1 MWQLTK
7 KNLLV
12 NRKPGKYYKL
22 RLKCPQYNHFYIL
35 MALQLHP
42 YTVVLAVSALTTLIT
57 SLIILR
63 RDVTGSTAL
72 GGVLLASFIWSGAY
86 AMTWALTD
94 LQEKLLWLKIM
105 YIGVV
110 SVPALFL
117 IFTLQITQHDNW
129 LTSRNLVVLALEP
142 LTILALLWLD
152 VRFMFDQ
159 INVAQRGGFTVLQ
172 IERGP
177 GFWLNIIY
185 SYALILMAFV
195 ALWMGSIRANRLF
208 RRQYLI
214 ILIGSM
220 IPFAASLFT
229 QARYKELAEL
239 DMAPISFAVMSIL
252 YAYAVFRHQF
262 MDLLPVARGRLIE
275 SMSDGVLVV
284 DAKGRIV
291 DINPAMKSFL
301 EDEPAALIGRNI
313 SEVLNLWS
321 HNVDQLLEGFETRS
335 ELKFRGK
342 PIRYLD
348 LRITPLYN
356 DGDAL
361 NGRLIVFRDVT
372 DRKIV
377 EQNLR
382 RAMDRLQ
389 TQLIEIGTLQ
399 SQLREQAIRDALTNV
414 FNRRYLEETLVRE
427 LARAERESYPLCL
440 IMMDLDYFKDVNDTH
455 GHEAGDIVLKVL
467 AETVVRQS
475 RHGDFV
481 CRYGGEEFVLVMPNI
496 GIETARQRAEEL
508 HQIINSL
515 RIPYG
520 VFTLTTTI
528 SMGVAAYPEHGKT
541 KEELLRSAD
550 RAMYIAKNTGRNR
563 VVVYPEPEW
572 SAD

>member
-1 MWQLTK
+1 
-7 KNLLV
+7 
-12 NRKPGKYYKL
+12 
-22 RLKCPQYNHFYIL
+22 
-35 MALQLHP
+35 MALQFHP
-42 YTVVLAVSALTTLIT
+42 YTVVLVISALTTLIT

-86 AMTWALTD
+86 AMTWSLTD
-94 LQEKLLWLKIM
+94 VQEKVLWLKIM
-105 YIGVV
+105 YMGVV
-110 SVPALFL
+110 AVPALFL

-129 LTSRNLVVLALEP
+129 LTSRNLVLLALEP
-142 LTILALLWLD
+142 LMILILLWLD
-152 VRFMFDQ
+152 VRFMFNQ
-159 INVAQRGGFTVLQ
+159 IDVAQRGGFTVLT

-177 GFWLNIIY
+177 GFWLNTIY
-185 SYALILMAFV
+185 SYALILLALV
-195 ALWMGSIRANRLF
+195 ALGVGSMRAHRYF

-214 ILIGSM
+214 ILIGSA

-229 QARYKELAEL
+229 QARYEELGDL
-239 DMAPISFAVMSIL
+239 DMAPMSFAVMSIL

-275 SMSDGVLVV
+275 NMSDGVLVV

-301 EDEPAALIGRNI
+301 DDEPAALIGRNI

-321 HNVDQLLEGFETRS
+321 HDVDQLLEGFETRT

-342 PIRYLD
+342 PSRYLD

-356 DGDAL
+356 DDNVM

-399 SQLREQAIRDALTNV
+399 SKLREQAIRDALTNV
-414 FNRRYLEETLVRE
+414 FNRRYLEDTLERE

-440 IMMDLDYFKDVNDTH
+440 IMMDLDYFKDVNDTY
-455 GHEAGDIVLKVL
+455 GHEAGDVVLKAL
-467 AETVVRQS
+467 AETVMRQS
-475 RHGDFV
+475 RQGDFV

-508 HQIINSL
+508 HQTVNL
-515 RIPYG
+515 LNIPYG
-520 VFTLTTTI
+520 NFNLTTTI

-541 KEELLRSAD
+541 KEELLRAAD
-550 RAMYIAKNTGRNR
+550 RAMYIAKHTGRNR
-563 VVVYPEPEW
+563 VVVYPEPEL
-572 SAD
+572 SVD

>member
-1 MWQLTK
+1 M
-7 KNLLV
+7 V
-12 NRKPGKYYKL
+12 
-22 RLKCPQYNHFYIL
+22 
-35 MALQLHP
+35 LQFHP

-63 RDVTGSTAL
+63 REVTGSTAL

-86 AMTWALTD
+86 AMTWSLTS
-94 LQEKLLWLKIM
+94 LQDKVLWLKIM
-105 YIGVV
+105 YMGVV
-110 SVPALFL
+110 AVPALFL
-117 IFTLQITQHDNW
+117 IFTLQITHHDNW
-129 LTSRNLVVLALEP
+129 LTPRNLALLALEP
-142 LTILALLWLD
+142 LTILLLLWLD
-152 VRFMFDQ
+152 VRFMFNQ
-159 INVAQRGGFTVLQ
+159 IDLAQRGGFTVLN

-177 GFWLNIIY
+177 GFWLNTIY
-185 SYALILMAFV
+185 SYALILLALV
-195 ALWMGSIRANRLF
+195 ALAVGSMRANQFF

-214 ILIGSM
+214 ILIGSV

-229 QARYKELAEL
+229 QARYEELADL
-239 DMAPISFAVMSIL
+239 DMAPMSFSVMSIL

-275 SMSDGVLVV
+275 NMGDGVLVV
-284 DAKGRIV
+284 DGMGRIV

-301 EDEPAALIGRNI
+301 DDEPAALIGRNI

-321 HNVDQLLEGFETRS
+321 HDVDQLLEGFETRT

-342 PIRYLD
+342 PTRYLD

-356 DGDAL
+356 DDNVM

-399 SQLREQAIRDALTNV
+399 SKLREQAIRDALTNV
-414 FNRRYLEETLVRE
+414 FNRRYLEETLERE

-455 GHEAGDIVLKVL
+455 GHEAGDVVLKAL
-467 AETVVRQS
+467 AETVMRQS

-508 HQIINSL
+508 HQIVNSL
-515 RIPYG
+515 NIPYG
-520 VFTLTTTI
+520 NFNLTTTI
-528 SMGVAAYPEHGKT
+528 SMGVAAYPEHGKS
-541 KEELLRSAD
+541 KEELLRAAD

-563 VVVYPEPEW
+563 VVVYPEPEL
-572 SAD
+572 SVD

>member
-1 MWQLTK
+1 
-7 KNLLV
+7 
-12 NRKPGKYYKL
+12 
-22 RLKCPQYNHFYIL
+22 
-35 MALQLHP
+35 MALQFHP
-42 YTVVLAVSALTTLIT
+42 YTIVLVVSALTTLIT

-86 AMTWALTD
+86 AMTWSLTD
-94 LQEKLLWLKIM
+94 LQEKVLWLKIM
-105 YIGVV
+105 YVGVV

-129 LTSRNLVVLALEP
+129 LTSRNLVLLALEP
-142 LTILALLWLD
+142 LTILVLLWLD
-152 VRFMFDQ
+152 VKFLFNQ
-159 INVAQRGGFTVLQ
+159 IDLAQRGGFTVLN

-177 GFWLNIIY
+177 GFWLNTIY
-185 SYALILMAFV
+185 SYVLLLLAFFALGV
-195 ALWMGSIRANRLF
+195 GSMRAHRYF

-214 ILIGSM
+214 ILIGSA

-229 QARYKELAEL
+229 QARYEELADL
-239 DMAPISFAVMSIL
+239 DMAPMSFAVMSIL

-275 SMSDGVLVV
+275 NMSDGVLVV

-301 EDEPAALIGRNI
+301 DDEPATLIGRNI

-321 HNVDQLLEGFETRS
+321 HEVDQLLEGFETRT

-342 PIRYLD
+342 PTRYLD

-356 DGDAL
+356 DDNVM

-399 SQLREQAIRDALTNV
+399 SKLREQAIRDALTNV
-414 FNRRYLEETLVRE
+414 FNRRYLEDTLERE

-440 IMMDLDYFKDVNDTH
+440 IMMDLDYFKDVNDTY
-455 GHEAGDIVLKVL
+455 GHEAGDVVLKAL
-467 AETVVRQS
+467 AETVMRQS
-475 RHGDFV
+475 RQGDFV

-508 HQIINSL
+508 HQTVNL
-515 RIPYG
+515 LNIPYG
-520 VFTLTTTI
+520 NFNLTTTI

-541 KEELLRSAD
+541 KEELLRAAD

-563 VVVYPEPEW
+563 VVVYPEPEL
-572 SAD
+572 SVD

>member
-1 MWQLTK
+1 
-7 KNLLV
+7 
-12 NRKPGKYYKL
+12 
-22 RLKCPQYNHFYIL
+22 
-35 MALQLHP
+35 MALQFHP
-42 YTVVLAVSALTTLIT
+42 YTVVLVVSALTTLIT

-86 AMTWALTD
+86 AMTWSLTD
-94 LQEKLLWLKIM
+94 LQEKVLWLKIM
-105 YIGVV
+105 YMGVV
-110 SVPALFL
+110 AVPALFL

-129 LTSRNLVVLALEP
+129 LTSRNLVLLALEP
-142 LTILALLWLD
+142 LTILVLLWLD
-152 VRFMFDQ
+152 VKFMFNQ
-159 INVAQRGGFTVLQ
+159 IDLAQRGGFTVLN

-177 GFWLNIIY
+177 GFWLNTIY
-185 SYALILMAFV
+185 SYVLLLLAFFALGV
-195 ALWMGSIRANRLF
+195 GSMRAHRYF

-214 ILIGSM
+214 ILIGSA

-229 QARYKELAEL
+229 QARYEELADL
-239 DMAPISFAVMSIL
+239 DMAPMSFAVMSIL

-275 SMSDGVLVV
+275 NMSDGVLVV

-301 EDEPAALIGRNI
+301 DDEPATLIGRNI

-321 HNVDQLLEGFETRS
+321 HEVDQLLEGFETRT

-342 PIRYLD
+342 PTRYLD

-356 DGDAL
+356 DDNVM

-399 SQLREQAIRDALTNV
+399 SKLREQAIRDALTNV
-414 FNRRYLEETLVRE
+414 FNRRYLEDTLERE

-440 IMMDLDYFKDVNDTH
+440 IMMDLDYFKDVNDTY
-455 GHEAGDIVLKVL
+455 GHEAGDVVLKAL
-467 AETVVRQS
+467 AETVMRQS
-475 RHGDFV
+475 RQGDFV

-496 GIETARQRAEEL
+496 GIETAKQRAEEL
-508 HQIINSL
+508 HQTVNL
-515 RIPYG
+515 LNIPYG
-520 VFTLTTTI
+520 NFNLTTTI

-541 KEELLRSAD
+541 KEELLRAAD
-550 RAMYIAKNTGRNR
+550 RAMYIAKHTGRNR
-563 VVVYPEPEW
+563 VVVYPEPEL
-572 SAD
+572 SVD

>member
-1 MWQLTK
+1 MIFQ
-7 KNLLV
+7 
-12 NRKPGKYYKL
+12 
-22 RLKCPQYNHFYIL
+22 F
-35 MALQLHP
+35 HP
-42 YTVVLAVSALTTLIT
+42 YAVVLAVSALTTLIT

-72 GGVLLASFIWSGAY
+72 GGVLLGSFIWSGAY
-86 AMTWALTD
+86 ALTWSLTG
-94 LQEKLLWLKIM
+94 LQDKLLWLQIM
-105 YIGVV
+105 YFGVLV
-110 SVPALFL
+110 VPGLFL
-117 IFTLQITQHDNW
+117 VFTLQITNRDHW
-129 LTSRNLVVLALEP
+129 LTARNLMLLALEP
-142 LTILALLWLD
+142 FIVLVLVWLD
-152 VRFMFDQ
+152 VRFMFDE
-159 INVAQRGGFTVLQ
+159 IDIVQRSGFTVMA

-177 GFWLNIIY
+177 GFWINTFY
-185 SYALILMAFV
+185 SYAILLLAFV
-195 ALWMGSIRANRLF
+195 VLGVGFLRAVPFF

-214 ILIGSM
+214 ILIGSV

-229 QARYKELAEL
+229 QIRYEELHDL

-301 EDEPAALIGRNI
+301 DEEPATLIGRNI
-313 SEVLNLWS
+313 SEVLNLAS
-321 HNVDQLLEGFETRS
+321 HNVDQLLDGFETRTEIQLRS
-335 ELKFRGK
+335 K
-342 PIRYLD
+342 PTQYLD
-348 LRITPLYN
+348 LRVTPLYN
-356 DGDAL
+356 DLQAL

-372 DRKIV
+372 NRKEV
-377 EQNLR
+377 EKNLR

-414 FNRRYLEETLVRE
+414 FNRRYLEETLERE
-427 LARAERESYPLCL
+427 LARAEREGYPLCL
-440 IMMDLDYFKDVNDTH
+440 IMMDLDHFKVVNDTY
-455 GHEAGDIVLKVL
+455 GHEAGDVVLKAL
-467 AETVVRQS
+467 AETVTRQS

-496 GIETARQRAEEL
+496 GIETARQRAGEL
-508 HQIINSL
+508 HQMINSL
-515 RIPYG
+515 NILYG
-520 VFTLTTTI
+520 VFNLTTTI

-541 KEELLRSAD
+541 KEELLRAAD

-563 VVVYPEPEW
+563 VVVYEEPEW
-572 SAD
+572 SVD

>member
-1 MWQLTK
+1 M
-7 KNLLV
+7 V
-12 NRKPGKYYKL
+12 
-22 RLKCPQYNHFYIL
+22 
-35 MALQLHP
+35 LQFHP

-63 RDVTGSTAL
+63 REVTGSTAL

-86 AMTWALTD
+86 AMTWSLTS
-94 LQEKLLWLKIM
+94 LQDKVLWLKIM
-105 YIGVV
+105 YMGVV
-110 SVPALFL
+110 AVPALFL
-117 IFTLQITQHDNW
+117 IFTLQITHHDNW
-129 LTSRNLVVLALEP
+129 LTPRNLALLALEP
-142 LTILALLWLD
+142 LTILLLLWLD
-152 VRFMFDQ
+152 VRFMFNQ
-159 INVAQRGGFTVLQ
+159 IDLAQRGGFTVLN

-177 GFWLNIIY
+177 GFWLNTIY
-185 SYALILMAFV
+185 SYALILLALV
-195 ALWMGSIRANRLF
+195 ALAVGSMRANQFF

-214 ILIGSM
+214 ILIGSV

-229 QARYKELAEL
+229 QARYEELADL
-239 DMAPISFAVMSIL
+239 DMAPMSFSVMSIL

-275 SMSDGVLVV
+275 NMGDGVLVV
-284 DAKGRIV
+284 DGMGRIV

-301 EDEPAALIGRNI
+301 DDEPAALIGRNI

-321 HNVDQLLEGFETRS
+321 HDVDQLLEGFETRT

-342 PIRYLD
+342 PTRYLD

-356 DGDAL
+356 DDNVM

-399 SQLREQAIRDALTNV
+399 SKLREQAIRDALTNV
-414 FNRRYLEETLVRE
+414 FNRRYLEETLERE

-455 GHEAGDIVLKVL
+455 GHEAGDVVLKAL
-467 AETVVRQS
+467 SETVMRQS

-508 HQIINSL
+508 HQIVNSL
-515 RIPYG
+515 NIPYG
-520 VFTLTTTI
+520 NFNLTTTI
-528 SMGVAAYPEHGKT
+528 SMGVAAYPEHGKS
-541 KEELLRSAD
+541 KEELLRAAD

-563 VVVYPEPEW
+563 VVVYPEPEL
-572 SAD
+572 SVD

>member
-1 MWQLTK
+1 M
-7 KNLLV
+7 V
-12 NRKPGKYYKL
+12 
-22 RLKCPQYNHFYIL
+22 
-35 MALQLHP
+35 LQFHP

-63 RDVTGSTAL
+63 REVTGSTAL

-86 AMTWALTD
+86 AMTWSLTSLPD
-94 LQEKLLWLKIM
+94 KVLWLKIM
-105 YIGVV
+105 YMGVV
-110 SVPALFL
+110 AVPALFL
-117 IFTLQITQHDNW
+117 IFTLQITHHDNW
-129 LTSRNLVVLALEP
+129 LTPRNLALLALEP
-142 LTILALLWLD
+142 LTILLLLWLD
-152 VRFMFDQ
+152 VRFMFNQ
-159 INVAQRGGFTVLQ
+159 IDLAQRGGFTVLN

-177 GFWLNIIY
+177 GFWLNTIY
-185 SYALILMAFV
+185 SYALILLALV
-195 ALWMGSIRANRLF
+195 ALAVGSMRANQFF

-214 ILIGSM
+214 ILIGSV

-229 QARYKELAEL
+229 QARYEELADL
-239 DMAPISFAVMSIL
+239 DMAPMSFSVMSIL

-275 SMSDGVLVV
+275 NMGDGVLVV
-284 DAKGRIV
+284 DGIGRIV

-301 EDEPAALIGRNI
+301 DEEPVALIGRNI

-321 HNVDQLLEGFETRS
+321 HDVDQLLEGFETRT

-342 PIRYLD
+342 PTRYLD

-356 DGDAL
+356 DDNVM

-399 SQLREQAIRDALTNV
+399 SKLREQAIRDALTNV
-414 FNRRYLEETLVRE
+414 FNRRYLEETLERE

-440 IMMDLDYFKDVNDTH
+440 IMMDLDYFKDVNDTY
-455 GHEAGDIVLKVL
+455 GHEAGDVVLKAL
-467 AETVVRQS
+467 AETVMRQS
-475 RHGDFV
+475 RQGDFV

-508 HQIINSL
+508 HQIVNSL
-515 RIPYG
+515 NIPYG
-520 VFTLTTTI
+520 NFNLTTTI
-528 SMGVAAYPEHGKT
+528 SMGVAAYPDHGKS
-541 KEELLRSAD
+541 KEELLRAAD

-563 VVVYPEPEW
+563 VVVYPEPEL
-572 SAD
+572 SVD